1 MEYST
6 LASIA
11 SMDWTVH
18 ILGPRASWSPALRTN
33 VSTILALPSAAF
45 MVWGPDR
52 TFFFNDAYIPI
63 LGPRVPHAMGAR
75 LEELWPDAWL
85 SIVEDF
91 DRAMAGESISYAD
104 RYVPLARYGS
114 PEDTWWTFSFSPLFS
129 DDGVVAGVLC
139 LTNEV
144 TDAVRARAAAVLDQR
159 RLRAAI
165 NLARLGTYT
174 WDLASGSV
182 TMDARSREMWGFDPE
197 EVIDQH
203 RVFDRIDPEALE
215 SVQKEVPSS
224 IATHDALLVEYSI
237 TLPGGTT
244 RRVVSG
250 GEIVCDRQDNPAQI
264 VGTFDDVTDER
275 AGQRALEEANEALAD
290 ELAEQNAARERAWRY
305 TPDLLSILDLETGK
319 FERLNPSW
327 TTTLG
332 WDTSEMEGRAYVDFL
347 HPDDLAA
354 SQAAFDVVRRGEPVL
369 QLENRYRTKDGTWRW
384 MSWVAYPQ
392 GDKLY
397 SSSRD
402 VTETHEQAIKLAERT
417 RERDRLWR
425 NTQDLQ
431 VVIDENGIFQAVNPA
446 FTAVLGWVPEE
457 VIGRPVFDFIV
468 PEDQAI
474 TNDALRHARSKSLPT
489 TENRYRHKEGGFR
502 WISWLATPDAG
513 LIYASGRN
521 ITAEKEHAQA
531 LEAIAETLRQSQ
543 KMEAV
548 GQLTGGLAHDFN
560 NLLAGMLGN
569 LELLQMRVARGRID
583 DLDRFIN
590 AAQGAG
596 RRAAS
601 LTQRLLAFS
610 RRQTLDPRPTDVN
623 RLIAELQELLH
634 RTVGSSKTLSSTYA

>member
-1 MEYST
+1 
-6 LASIA
+6 
-11 SMDWTVH
+11 
-18 ILGPRASWSPALRTN
+18 
-33 VSTILALPSAAF
+33 
-45 MVWGPDR
+45 
-52 TFFFNDAYIPI
+52 
-63 LGPRVPHAMGAR
+63 MGAR

-85 SIVEDF
+85 SIAEDF

-114 PEDTWWTFSFSPLFS
+114 PEDTWWTFSFSPLFN

-144 TDAVRARAAAVLDQR
+144 TDAVRTRAGAILDQR
-159 RLRAAI
+159 RLHAAV

-197 EVIDQH
+197 EVIDQQ
-203 RVFDRIDPEALE
+203 RVFDRIDPAALE
-215 SVQKEVPSS
+215 SVQKEVASS

-237 TLPGGTT
+237 TRPGGTT

-250 GEIVCDRQDNPAQI
+250 GEIVCDRQDNPAQL

-332 WDTSEMEGRAYVDFL
+332 WDTSEMEGRTYADFL
-347 HPDDLAA
+347 HPDDLAV

-369 QLENRYRTKDGTWRW
+369 QLENRYRTKDGTWRR

-402 VTETHEQAIKLAERT
+402 VTETHEQAIRLAERT

-446 FTAVLGWVPEE
+446 FTAVLGWAPEE
-457 VIGRPVFDFIV
+457 VIGRPVFDFIA

-474 TNDALRHARSKSLPT
+474 TNDALRHARSRSLPT

-623 RLIAELQELLH
+623 RLIAEL
-634 RTVGSSKTLSSTYA
+634 